1 MFEKKFFFGI
11 RKSDN
16 ALIYL
21 TAPKWDCDWY
31 WSFGYLG
38 NKNEHYHLIN
48 FENGRNINMYD
59 ALITDYNL
67 NEKLKDNLWIFCELA
82 QTVYTLKETAEVLTR
97 GGSNY
102 TTNPLKDL
110 IKNPNEL
117 ERLNNVVLPALFK
130 EIEKLFN

>member
-1 MFEKKFFFGI
+1 MPEKKFFFGI

-16 ALIYL
+16 SYIYL
-21 TAPKWDCDWY
+21 SNPKWECTWY

-38 NKNEHYHLIN
+38 NKNEHYHLSS
-48 FENGRNINMYD
+48 FQNGRNINMYD
-59 ALITDYNL
+59 ALINDYNL
-67 NEKLKDNLWIFCELA
+67 NEKLKDNLWTFCELSK
-82 QTVYTLKETAEVLTR
+82 TVYTLRETAEVLTR
-97 GGSNY
+97 GGSHY

-117 ERLNNVVLPALFK
+117 ERLNKVVLPALFQ

>member
-1 MFEKKFFFGI
+1 MPEKKVFFGI

-16 ALIYL
+16 SYIYL
-21 TAPKWDCDWY
+21 SAPKWECTWY

-38 NKNEHYHLIN
+38 NKNEHYHLSS
-48 FENGRNINMYD
+48 FKNGRNINMHD
-59 ALITDYNL
+59 ALINDYNL
-67 NEKLKDNLWIFCELA
+67 NEKLKNNLWTFCELA

-117 ERLNNVVLPALFK
+117 ERLNKVVLPALFQ